1 MGRFPFIT
9 NRLKE
14 STMNTIATPVP
25 AKPRATGL
33 LAKAYCN
40 KGLPLTVLQSARG
53 YYLGTADDE
62 GPCSRE
68 SVQYWPSQ
76 AKAEQAMA
84 TGMWTQRTEP

>member
-1 MGRFPFIT
+1 MNSTASTVTAT
-9 NRLKE
+9 NAP
-14 STMNTIATPVP
+14 S
-25 AKPRATGL
+25 KPTGL

-40 KGLPLTVLQSARG
+40 KHLPLTVLQSARG
-53 YYLGTADDE
+53 FYIGTASED

-76 AKAEQAMA
+76 DAAEQALA